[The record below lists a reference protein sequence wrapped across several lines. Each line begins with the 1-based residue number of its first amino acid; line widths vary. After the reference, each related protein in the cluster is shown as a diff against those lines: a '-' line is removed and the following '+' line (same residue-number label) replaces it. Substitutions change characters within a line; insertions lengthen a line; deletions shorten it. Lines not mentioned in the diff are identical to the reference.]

1 MKWIEIVF
9 VPYRGKEIKNTV
21 PRKPP
26 NSTASEALCGWNRFL
41 GFFICFPI
49 LFCRRNPL
57 FIRCVAKLQKSV
69 FFSIISKLNIHFK
82 TKNVKF
88 LFYFAFYYLIH
99 IIVWIPVFVFCFY
112 FCSYYQFFKHF
123 HNIVWMKTNPFI
135 YPFICYGNNFMCGKI
150 AYTLLNIMY
159 FVHFFKKFVIRT
171 FSFHQF

>member
-1 MKWIEIVF
+1 MFSSPIGEKRLKILVRVLTNYSLVCVF

-69 FFSIISKLNIHFK
+69 FFSLISKLNIHFK

-112 FCSYYQFFKHF
+112 FCSYYQFFKHVAPYMDF
-123 HNIVWMKTNPFI
+123 MKNELMNQRP
-135 YPFICYGNNFMCGKI
+135 P
-150 AYTLLNIMY
+150 ANIMEALKNGDLKIEY
-159 FVHFFKKFVIRT
+159 
-171 FSFHQF
+171 